1 MPVSS
6 ATRRLFITT
15 PFGLAAAAAL
25 GLLAAPAQA
34 KPARQAAAAESAP
47 AFQLPV
53 NARHALVL
61 ENGSGKVL
69 MAKDADTQVPIASLT
84 KLMTAMVVL
93 DAKAD
98 LKARIRIQRED
109 VDTLKHSPSR
119 VPVGAHMTRGAAL
132 QLALMASDN
141 RAAAALARTLPGGPS
156 AFEQAVRAKI
166 RALGLTRTEIAEP
179 TGLSAHNR
187 STAAE
192 MAKIAAA
199 AARYPQISKLS
210 SDVKEK
216 VLINGRPVEF
226 RNTNRLVGRKG
237 WDIRLSKTGYTE
249 EAGRCLA
256 LRLKDKTGR
265 DVTVVLLDADGSAE
279 RLADAAKIRKSL
291 ERSPKNG

>member
-1 MPVSS
+1 LLSHAATSS
-6 ATRRLFITT
+6 RPAAHSAWRQHSALVLLSLIASTA
-15 PFGLAAAAAL
+15 LAKSPE
-25 GLLAAPAQA
+25 APL
-34 KPARQAAAAESAP
+34 
-47 AFQLPV
+47 QLPV

-93 DAKAD
+93 DTKAD

-119 VPVGAHMTRGAAL
+119 VPVGAQMTRGAAL
-132 QLALMASDN
+132 HLALMSSDN
-141 RAAAALARTLPGGPS
+141 RAAAALARTLPGGLP
-156 AFEQAVRAKI
+156 AFEQAVHAKI

-179 TGLSAHNR
+179 TGLSSRNR

-199 AARYPQISKLS
+199 AARYPQISKIS
-210 SDVKEK
+210 SDAKEK

-256 LRLKDKTGR
+256 LRLKDKTGQ
-265 DVTVVLLDADGSAE
+265 DLTVVLLDAEGSAE
-279 RLADAAKIRKSL
+279 RLADATKIRKTL
-291 ERSPKNG
+291 ERHRKHS

>member
-1 MPVSS
+1 MLLSLIAS
-6 ATRRLFITT
+6 TA
-15 PFGLAAAAAL
+15 LAKSPE
-25 GLLAAPAQA
+25 APL
-34 KPARQAAAAESAP
+34 
-47 AFQLPV
+47 QLPV

-93 DAKAD
+93 DTKAD

-119 VPVGAHMTRGAAL
+119 VPVGAQMTRGAAL
-132 QLALMASDN
+132 HLALMSSDN
-141 RAAAALARTLPGGPS
+141 RAAAALARTLPGGLP
-156 AFEQAVRAKI
+156 AFDQAVHAKI

-179 TGLSAHNR
+179 TGLSSRNR

-192 MAKIAAA
+192 MAKIIAA
-199 AARYPQISKLS
+199 AARYPQISKIS
-210 SDVKEK
+210 SDAKEK
-216 VLINGRPVEF
+216 VLISGRPVEF

-256 LRLKDKTGR
+256 LRLKDKTGQ
-265 DVTVVLLDADGSAE
+265 DLTVVLLDSDGSAE

-291 ERSPKNG
+291 ERHRKHS

>member
-1 MPVSS
+1 MPASPVSRRPFIS
-6 ATRRLFITT
+6 AL
-15 PFGLAAAAAL
+15 FGLAATAAL
-25 GLLAAPAQA
+25 GPLALPAQA
-34 KPARQAAAAESAP
+34 RPARHAAAEESAP

-61 ENGSGKVL
+61 DNSSGKVL

-93 DAKAD
+93 DSKAD

-109 VDTLKHSPSR
+109 VDTIKHSPSR
-119 VPVGAHMTRGAAL
+119 VPVGGQMTRGAAL
-132 QLALMASDN
+132 HLALMASDN
-141 RAAAALARTLPGGPS
+141 RAAAALARTLPGGTA

-166 RALGLTRTEIAEP
+166 RALGLSRTEIAEP
-179 TGLSAHNR
+179 TGLSSRNR

-210 SDVKEK
+210 SDAKEK
-216 VLINGRPVEF
+216 VLINGRAVEF
-226 RNTNRLVGRKG
+226 HNTNRLVGRKG

-256 LRLKDKTGR
+256 LRLKDKAGR
-265 DVTVVLLDADGSAE
+265 DVTLVLLDADGSAE
-279 RLADAAKIRKSL
+279 RLADAAKIRKTL
-291 ERSPKNG
+291 ERKASHG

>member
-1 MPVSS
+1 MLSHAAPSPRPAAHS
-6 ATRRLFITT
+6 AWRQRSALLLLSL
-15 PFGLAAAAAL
+15 LATAAL
-25 GLLAAPAQA
+25 A
-34 KPARQAAAAESAP
+34 KPAEAP
-47 AFQLPV
+47 LQLPV

-93 DAKAD
+93 DAQAD

-119 VPVGAHMTRGAAL
+119 VPVGAQMTRGAAL
-132 QLALMASDN
+132 HLALMSSDN
-141 RAAAALARTLPGGPS
+141 RAAAALARTMPGGMP
-156 AFEQAVRAKI
+156 AFEQGVRAKI

-179 TGLSAHNR
+179 TGLSARNR

-210 SDVKEK
+210 SDLKEK

-237 WDIRLSKTGYTE
+237 WDIRLSKTGYTD

-256 LRLKDKTGR
+256 LRLKDKTGQ
-265 DVTVVLLDADGSAE
+265 DLTVVLLDSDGSAE

-291 ERSPKNG
+291 ERHRKHS